1 MTRQMTLTTFLLPL
15 GYHRNSWRLPGSCA
29 EDVPGLDFVVSLAQM
44 AERAKLDAVFF
55 GDVSHANGAMR
66 GDTMMNGFYEPM
78 TVLSAIAARTSR
90 IGLIGTIST
99 SFTEPYNAARQLAAL
114 DHLSGGRA
122 GWNVVTSTDGFA
134 NYGLA
139 EMPDPVERYRRAREF
154 VEIVN
159 ALWDS
164 WSDDAV
170 VVDRDGGRWLDPTRV
185 RPIDFSGEFF
195 SVAGP
200 LTGPRSPQGRPVIV
214 QAGSSGPGKALGSAI
229 ADAIYTAQPH
239 LPTALDFASELR
251 GLVADAGR
259 DPERVKILPGI
270 VPVIGDTLAEAE
282 EIAAALGEMLDYDQG
297 RRQIAADFGIQL
309 GDIDLDERIPE
320 ERLPDPG
327 QLSSRQNIF
336 RSKAVEGGLT
346 LRELVLDRA
355 RSTGHQ
361 WIVGTAATVA
371 DRMQQWFE
379 AGACDG
385 FNLNAPYNPGG
396 FERMCAQLVPE
407 LQNRGLF
414 RTEYSGETLRE
425 HLELPR
431 PDVRFSTSG
440 DNR

>member
-15 GYHRNSWRLPGSCA
+15 GYHRNSWRLAGSRA
-29 EDVPGLDFVVSLAQM
+29 EEIPGLEFVVSLAQM

-55 GDVSHANGAMR
+55 GDISHANGAMR

-90 IGLIGTIST
+90 VGLIGTIST

-122 GWNVVTSTDGFA
+122 GWNLVTSTDGSA
-134 NYGLA
+134 NFGL
-139 EMPDPVERYRRAREF
+139 ETMPDPAERYRRAREYAE
-154 VEIVN
+154 VVVS
-159 ALWDS
+159 LWDS

-170 VVDRDGGRWLDPTRV
+170 IVDRDTGRWLDPAKV
-185 RPIDFSGEFF
+185 RRIGFSGEFY
-195 SVAGP
+195 SVEGP
-200 LTGPRSPQGRPVIV
+200 LPGPRSPQGRPVIV
-214 QAGSSGPGKALGSAI
+214 QAGSSGPGKALGSSL
-229 ADAIYTAQPH
+229 ADAIYTAQPK
-239 LPTALDFASELR
+239 LADAIDFAGELR

-259 DPERVKILPGI
+259 DPGLVKILPGI
-270 VPVIGDTLAEAE
+270 VPVVADTMAEAE
-282 EIAAALGEMLDYDQG
+282 QIAAALGELLDYEQG
-297 RRQIAADFGIQL
+297 RLQLAADLSIEL
-309 GDIDLDERIPE
+309 DDIALDERIPE
-320 ERLPDPG
+320 ERFAAPE

-385 FNLNAPYNPGG
+385 FNLNAPHNPDG
-396 FERMCAQLVPE
+396 FERMCTKLVPE
-407 LQNRGLF
+407 LQDRGLF
-414 RTEYSGETLRE
+414 RTEYTGVTLRD
-425 HLELPR
+425 HLGLPR
-431 PDVRFSTSG
+431 PDVRF
-440 DNR
+440 